1 MIKKVILALVLAMVS
16 LQASELHTEKSFLA
30 ALKKADKVK
39 KPVMFIISRHTCKY
53 CVLLEKSVLSEPS
66 VIEALNKDF
75 VVNISYTDDGDRF
88 PRKYFG
94 GGTPIIWF
102 LNHDGQPLF
111 QPIQGAPSLHNFK
124 YALPQ
129 VVKEYKA
136 VNAAPAK
143 KEVSVKK

>member
-1 MIKKVILALVLAMVS
+1 MIQKIVVALMLVVMS

-53 CVLLEKSVLSEPS
+53 CVLLEKSVLSEPA
-66 VIEALNKDF
+66 VIDALNRDF
-75 VVNISYTDDGDRF
+75 IVNISYTDDGDRF
-88 PRKYFG
+88 PAKYFG

-102 LNHDGQPLF
+102 LNHDGKPLF
-111 QPIQGAPSLHNFK
+111 QPIQGAPSLKNFQ

-129 VVKEYKA
+129 VLKEYKA
-136 VNAAPAK
+136 VNSAPIK
-143 KEVSVKK
+143 HPSVKE